1 MIWFWIGTGG
11 ALGAV
16 LRFYLAMSIGR
27 AGFGGFPLGI
37 FSVNVLGC
45 ALMGVAYVFIE
56 RLELPEELRFFLTV
70 GLLGAFTIF
79 STFSLE
85 VYELLVEGRFTVALA
100 YMAATLF
107 GCLLALA
114 AGITAARRVLDH

>member
-16 LRFYLAMSIGR
+16 LRFYLAMIIGR

-70 GLLGAFTIF
+70 GLLGAFTTF

-114 AGITAARRVLDH
+114 AGITAARWVLGH

>member
-114 AGITAARRVLDH
+114 AGITAARWVLGH

>member
-45 ALMGVAYVFIE
+45 ALMGVVYVLVE
-56 RLELPEELRFFLTV
+56 RLDLSDELRFFLTV
-70 GLLGAFTIF
+70 GLLGAFTTF

-85 VYELLVEGRFTVALA
+85 V
-100 YMAATLF
+100 
-107 GCLLALA
+107 
-114 AGITAARRVLDH
+114 

>member
-1 MIWFWIGTGG
+1 M
-11 ALGAV
+11 GAV
-16 LRFYLAMSIGR
+16 LRWLLSLGLNAVWATM
-27 AGFGGFPLGI
+27 PLGTLAANLI
-37 FSVNVLGC
+37 GAYLVGFLMSLLEAHAGMSAEWKLFLITGFLG
-45 ALMGVAYVFIE
+45 G
-56 RLELPEELRFFLTV
+56 LT
-70 GLLGAFTIF
+70 TF

-114 AGITAARRVLDH
+114 VGITAARWVMGH

>member
-70 GLLGAFTIF
+70 GLLGAFTTF
-79 STFSLE
+79 STSSLE

-114 AGITAARRVLDH
+114 AGITAARWVLGH

>member
-1 MIWFWIGTGG
+1 M
-11 ALGAV
+11 
-16 LRFYLAMSIGR
+16 RFYLATSLGR
-27 AGFGGFPLGI
+27 GSLGGFPLGI

-45 ALMGVAYVFIE
+45 ALMGVVYVLIE
-56 RLELPEELRFFLTV
+56 RLELREELRFFLTV
-70 GLLGAFTIF
+70 GLLGAFTTF
-79 STFSLE
+79 STFSIE

-114 AGITAARRVLDH
+114 VGITAARWVMGH

>member
-1 MIWFWIGTGG
+1 MIWFWVGTGG

-16 LRFYLAMSIGR
+16 LRFYLATSLGR
-27 AGFGGFPLGI
+27 GSLGGFPLGI

-45 ALMGVAYVFIE
+45 ALMGVVYVLIE
-56 RLELPEELRFFLTV
+56 RLELREELRFFLTV
-70 GLLGAFTIF
+70 GLLGAFTTF

-100 YMAATLF
+100 YMAATLS

-114 AGITAARRVLDH
+114 VGITAARWVMGH

>member
-11 ALGAV
+11 ALGSV

-27 AGFGGFPLGI
+27 AGVGGFPLGI
-37 FSVNVLGC
+37 FSVNGLGC

-56 RLELPEELRFFLTV
+56 RLELLEELRFFLTV
-70 GLLGAFTIF
+70 GLLGAFTTF

-114 AGITAARRVLDH
+114 AGITAARWVLGH

>member
-1 MIWFWIGTGG
+1 
-11 ALGAV
+11 
-16 LRFYLAMSIGR
+16 
-27 AGFGGFPLGI
+27 LGI

-45 ALMGVAYVFIE
+45 ALVGVVYVLIE
-56 RLELPEELRFFLTV
+56 RLELREELRFFLTV
-70 GLLGAFTIF
+70 GLLGAFTTF

-114 AGITAARRVLDH
+114 VGITAARWVMGH

>member
-45 ALMGVAYVFIE
+45 ALMGVVYVLVE
-56 RLELPEELRFFLTV
+56 RLDLSDEFRFFLTV
-70 GLLGAFTIF
+70 GLLGAFTTF

-107 GCLLALA
+107 GCVLALA
-114 AGITAARRVLDH
+114 TGITAARWVLGH

>member
-1 MIWFWIGTGG
+1 MIWFWIGSGG

-16 LRFYLAMSIGR
+16 LRFYIATSVGR
-27 AGFGGFPLGI
+27 SSVVGFPLGI

-45 ALMGVAYVFIE
+45 ALMGVVYVLIE
-56 RLELPEELRFFLTV
+56 RLDLPEEFRFFLTV
-70 GLLGAFTIF
+70 GLLGAFTTF

-85 VYELLVEGRFTVALA
+85 VYELLVEGRSTVALA

-107 GCLLALA
+107 GCVLALA
-114 AGITAARRVLDH
+114 AGVTAARWVLGH

>member
-70 GLLGAFTIF
+70 GLLGAFTSF

-114 AGITAARRVLDH
+114 VGITAARWVMGH

>member
-37 FSVNVLGC
+37 FSVTVLGC

-70 GLLGAFTIF
+70 GLLGAFTTF

-114 AGITAARRVLDH
+114 AGITAARWVLGH

>member
-1 MIWFWIGTGG
+1 MIWFWVGTGG

-16 LRFYLAMSIGR
+16 LRFYLATSVGR

-45 ALMGVAYVFIE
+45 ALMGVVYVLVE
-56 RLELPEELRFFLTV
+56 RFDISDELRVFLTV
-70 GLLGAFTIF
+70 GLLGAFTTF

-85 VYELLVEGRFTVALA
+85 VYELLVEGRLTVALG
-100 YMAATLF
+100 YMSATLF

-114 AGITAARRVLDH
+114 AGIAAARWLLGH

>member
-70 GLLGAFTIF
+70 GLLGAFTTF

>member
-1 MIWFWIGTGG
+1 MIWFWVGTGG

-16 LRFYLAMSIGR
+16 LRFYLATSLGR
-27 AGFGGFPLGI
+27 GSLGGFPLGI

-70 GLLGAFTIF
+70 GLLGAFTTF

-114 AGITAARRVLDH
+114 AGITAARWVLGH

>member
-27 AGFGGFPLGI
+27 AGFGGFPLGL